1 VLAGLYR
8 PHFPEL
14 KGFCPTEFVT
24 PDPKTFFTWVSLAA
38 HARLCTFAASN
49 EPEMHSGE
57 AVFVELRLSLFGVKR
72 SIDLSFLARFR
83 NTWVVLAASVL
94 VIPLTLWLLAPA
106 AVPDLAHGNVAG
118 AQALA
123 TGWAKGEMIVLV
135 RHVERCDHS
144 KAACL
149 SGNDGITDRSRSV
162 AVAVGARFEQL
173 GLNNADIYNS
183 PSMRTVQTA
192 GYMFNHAA
200 SGDDWLI
207 NCRGRMLQ
215 DALAHKIPGR
225 NLILVTHSECMA
237 QIEKDLNVPTSSA
250 GYGSSLFVSAASPAA
265 PKMLGF
271 IEASDWRTVNTR

>member
-1 VLAGLYR
+1 
-8 PHFPEL
+8 
-14 KGFCPTEFVT
+14 
-24 PDPKTFFTWVSLAA
+24 
-38 HARLCTFAASN
+38 
-49 EPEMHSGE
+49 MQSGE

-72 SIDLSFLARFR
+72 SIDLSALARFR
-83 NTWVVLAASVL
+83 DAWVVLAASIL
-94 VIPLTLWLLAPA
+94 VIPLTLWLLAPN
-106 AVPDLAHGNVAG
+106 AVPDLAHGNLAG

-123 TGWAKGEMIVLV
+123 AGWAKGEMIVLV

-149 SGNDGITDRSRSV
+149 SGSDGITDRSRSV

-173 GLNNADIYNS
+173 GLADADIYNS

-215 DALAHKIPGR
+215 DALAHKVPGR
-225 NLILVTHSECMA
+225 NLVLVTHSECMA
-237 QIEKDLNVPTSSA
+237 QIEKDLKVPASNM
-250 GYGSSLFVSAASPAA
+250 GYGASLFISAASPAA

-271 IEASDWRTVNTR
+271 IEASDWRTVTTR